1 MAIKQVNTG
10 NTFQQWLIATQDL
23 ITVANTLTDGNG
35 ATFVANTKL
44 EVSGTGAIL
53 NVRTSA
59 GINQLHANDAFI
71 GNVSISG
78 NIATLNVTTD
88 AYVGE
93 DLWVYGNTNIVGN
106 LVVGGNIQL
115 DAIGFNDLFVSGN
128 VDIDG
133 TLDGFDANL
142 RNIRANTINVSN
154 NATVG
159 TTLNVG
165 TDLYVGGNT
174 VIQKDLTVNG
184 NTNLQGINA
193 TTIYYTTLN
202 GSSNSTVNATNIN
215 VTNNANIERITGNA
229 VLQFEQAGESIVMAI
244 ALG

>member
-10 NTFQQWLIATQDL
+10 NTFQQWLIATQEL
-23 ITVANTLTDGNG
+23 ITVANNLTDGNG

-59 GINQLHANDAFI
+59 DINVLYANSATL
-71 GNVSISG
+71 GNVTIR
-78 NIATLNVTTD
+78 NNVATLNVTTD

-93 DLWVYGNTNIVGN
+93 DLWVYGDTNITGN
-106 LVVGGNIQL
+106 LYVGGNIEL
-115 DAIGFNDLFVSGN
+115 DAIGFNDLEVSGN
-128 VDIDG
+128 ITFGNTITGNDAVLQDI
-133 TLDGFDANL
+133 T
-142 RNIRANTINVSN
+142 ANTISVSN

-165 TDLYVGGNT
+165 SNLYVGANT
-174 VIQKDLTVNG
+174 VIEGDLTVEG
-184 NTNLQGINA
+184 NTNLENINA
-193 TTIYYTTLN
+193 NTIYFQTLEGKPN
-202 GSSNSTVNATNIN
+202 SSMSV
-215 VTNNANIERITGNA
+215 VDVDVSNNANIERITGNS
-229 VLQFEQAGESIVMAI
+229 VFQFEPAGQSIVMAI